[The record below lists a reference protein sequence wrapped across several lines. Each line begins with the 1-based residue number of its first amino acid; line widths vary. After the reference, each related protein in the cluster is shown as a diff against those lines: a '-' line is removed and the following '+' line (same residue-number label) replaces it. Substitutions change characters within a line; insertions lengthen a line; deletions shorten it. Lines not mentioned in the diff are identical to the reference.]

1 MLNSKSQAGTEAQQ
15 RTEAEVTTSSSHNAK
30 PNVVRCFSSHVE
42 IIGVG
47 YGKDVNIG
55 ESYLQ
60 ETVVNMWSFAPDGAF
75 TYYSANGSQMVLQE
89 YTKTAKDTYSTR
101 TLSKEEITTDIKNA
115 LVAKGQRVLK

>member
-1 MLNSKSQAGTEAQQ
+1 MPNS
-15 RTEAEVTTSSSHNAK
+15 VTSTAIAAIHLLG
-30 PNVVRCFSSHVE
+30 VVFTMSNKIE

-60 ETVVNMWSFAPDGAF
+60 ESVVNMWDFPPKGAF
-75 TYYSANGSQMVLQE
+75 TYYSASGSTMILRNVI
-89 YTKTAKDTYSTR
+89 KTGKDTYTSIP
-101 TLSKEEITTDIKNA
+101 LSIDEVGEDIKKA

>member
-1 MLNSKSQAGTEAQQ
+1 M
-15 RTEAEVTTSSSHNAK
+15 
-30 PNVVRCFSSHVE
+30 RCFSSPVE

-60 ETVVNMWSFAPDGAF
+60 ETVVNMWSFAADGAF
-75 TYYSANGSQMVLQE
+75 TYYSANGSQMILQE
-89 YTKTAKDTYSTR
+89 YLKTGKDTYSTR